1 MFARFRARVN
11 HATVVAYLALFVAL
25 GGSGYAAVNINGS
38 QLKNRSVAGKKLKKN
53 TLTGT
58 EIKES
63 KLGKV
68 PRAKHADSAGLATS
82 ANNASMLA
90 GRPASG
96 YASAACPHDMVR
108 VGPTCID
115 RYEASVWSSPTGG
128 TQYGV
133 SSADY
138 PCNADGQDCTN
149 IYARSVPGVKPS
161 AYITYFQA
169 QQALANSGKRLPT
182 NAEWQSAVAGTPDS
196 TACNVSAGSVANTGA
211 NAGCVS
217 RFGAFDMVGNVW
229 EWVADWGDNATGCA
243 SWPSGFGSDSS
254 CVGLGEGETN
264 FHLPGALIRGGT
276 FGSGTA
282 AGPFDVNAVSEP
294 SSSGGH
300 IGFRGAR

>member
-1 MFARFRARVN
+1 MLDKVRARLTYANVM
-11 HATVVAYLALFVAL
+11 ATIAVFVAL
-25 GGSGYAAVNINGS
+25 GGSGYAAVTLNGR

-58 EIKES
+58 EINES

-68 PRAKHADSAGLATS
+68 PSAKLAT
-82 ANNASMLA
+82 NALNLA
-90 GRPASG
+90 GRPASA
-96 YASAACPHDMVR
+96 YASASCPAGMVK

-115 RYEASVWSSPTGG
+115 RYEDSVWSKPNGG

-138 PCNADGQDCTN
+138 PCNANGQDCSN

-161 AYITYFQA
+161 AFITYFQA

-182 NAEWQSAVAGTPDS
+182 NAEWQAAVAGTPDS
-196 TACNVSAGSVANTGA
+196 SACNESSPPAPQNTGA

-229 EWVADWGDNATGCA
+229 EWVADWGDQAVNCTN
-243 SWPSGFGSDSS
+243 WPAGFGSDWS
-254 CVGLGEGETN
+254 CFGLGEGEAN
-264 FHLPGALIRGGT
+264 SNLPGALIRGGG
-276 FGSGTA
+276 FASGTT
-282 AGPFDVNAVSEP
+282 AGPFAVSAGERP
-294 SSSGGH
+294 SSSAPT